1 MRVFLRHLG
10 PRQVPLRLGIEEI
23 VIDLPV
29 SLGVSE
35 LLEVNREQGL
45 FLGTDANFAIFFQ
58 YYLIQFSSVFFP
70 IGTDEKNKNLTL
82 CSEKV

>member
-1 MRVFLRHLG
+1 MSSPMRVFLRHLG

-35 LLEVNREQGL
+35 LLEVKL
-45 FLGTDANFAIFFQ
+45 
-58 YYLIQFSSVFFP
+58 S
-70 IGTDEKNKNLTL
+70 L
-82 CSEKV
+82 CVI